1 MNSRAFLETVRP
13 VPAIRDFLDCVKNG
27 RRAAVYDTCDGQRA
41 LLTALAALD
50 EDRCV
55 LLITSSAARAQR
67 LQGDISAILGEEER
81 CGLLTA
87 REQLFLRGTAGREGL
102 TDTLRVLREMREGRC
117 RVLVCAA
124 DAVMAPLW
132 PRDAFSSHALS
143 FRSGDR
149 YELKAVLDALIRMGY
164 ERAPMAEGPG
174 QFAQRGDIL
183 DVFPGEGGSPLRL
196 EFFDD
201 ELDLIRTFDP
211 LSQRSLEKNL
221 SEVTVYPAFPFLLPG
236 DAAREMTKKVRA
248 AFDRRKEARPE
259 ENPASWGIFQELE
272 RCRTFEETGVYPGDA
287 GKWAAFAGQ
296 ERAFIWEQFRT
307 DPVILLDESQH
318 ITERWQD
325 RENGFMEDLKSS
337 LDRGDALPE
346 WQGAQ
351 FTCGEVKK
359 ALDQRPAIL
368 LEGLLRGLGGF
379 APKTLIGFAGRNAP
393 KYYGRMDE
401 LTRDIRAYRQR
412 GARVWFCAAGGSR
425 RDRIRNALSPFN
437 IEITEDDIL
446 PWNLSQGFSFGE
458 DTLFLTGG
466 DMFGAGTGTSSGRKK
481 TARKTLTRKLEAF
494 TDLTEGDYVV
504 HENFGIGVFE
514 GTVRLQS
521 DGVWRDYFYI
531 RYQGTDRLYVPIDQ
545 FERVQKYLS
554 GDSEEAPQLDSLNS
568 TKWLKTQKKVRAG
581 LKQLA
586 FDLVQ
591 LYARRQ
597 AAPGYAFQKDTPWQA
612 EFEDAFPHEL
622 TADQE
627 QAVAEIKE
635 DMEKPVNMDRLL
647 CGDVGFG
654 KTEVALRA
662 AFKCVMS
669 GKQAAL
675 LCPTTVLC
683 QQHFYTVQNRF
694 KDFPVRV
701 ESLSRFRTAAESRRV
716 LNALKNG
723 DVDIVVGTHRLLGKD
738 VVFKD
743 LGLLI
748 VDEEQRFGVSHK
760 EKIKDYKT
768 EVDVLT
774 LSATPIPRTL
784 HMSMIGVRDMSVLS
798 TPPEE
803 RFPVQTYVMEYSDSV
818 IRDAL
823 AREIARGGQAYFLYN
838 RVESIE
844 RFADRLRTLLPEARI
859 GVAHGQM
866 EEKRLENV
874 MMDFYDGELDVLLCS
889 TIIENGLDVPRAN
902 TLVVY
907 EADRFGLSQ
916 LYQLRGR
923 VGRSSRTAFAYF
935 TVRPDKSLSETAEKR
950 LDAIRDFTAFGSGFR
965 IAMRDLE
972 IRGSG
977 NIFGPEQSGNVA
989 AVGYDLYCKMI
1000 QDAVSELMPGSTAAR
1015 RVATRM
1021 ELKMDAFLP
1030 ADYVSGEHQRMEI
1043 FRKIA
1048 AITGREDRED
1058 LLDEMID
1065 RYGNVPDSVV
1075 NLVNVAHLKA
1085 VCSSLGISR
1094 VSGARGLLTMQLEIC
1109 DDPEKWYLAMNET
1122 DRRLTFS
1129 AGKTV
1134 GVLFR
1139 EQDKDIASL
1148 TRDAIPVME
1157 KLAERFRRDDQTEK
1171 KDEVRHE

>member
-1 MNSRAFLETVRP
+1 MNTRP
-13 VPAIRDFLDCVKNG
+13 LIDQIKSVPAIRDFLACASEG

-41 LLTALAALD
+41 LLAAAAAISG
-50 EDRCV
+50 DRNV

-67 LQGDISAILGEEER
+67 LQGDIAAILGEEEH
-81 CGLLTA
+81 CGLLTS

-102 TDTLRVLREMREGRC
+102 SDTLHILREIREGKC

-132 PRDAFSSHALS
+132 PREAFLKHALKL
-143 FRSGDR
+143 RSGEKYD
-149 YELKAVLDALIRMGY
+149 LKSLLGTLTGMGY

-174 QFAQRGDIL
+174 QFAHRGDIV

-211 LSQRSLEKNL
+211 LTQRSLEKNL
-221 SEVTVYPAFPFLLPG
+221 SEMTVYPAFPFLLPKE
-236 DAAREMTKKVRA
+236 AAGEMARRVRA

-259 ENPASWGIFQELE
+259 ENPASWGIFQETE
-272 RCRTFEETGVYPGDA
+272 RCRAFLESGVYPGDA
-287 GKWAAFAGQ
+287 GKWAAFAG
-296 ERAFIWEQFRT
+296 EKRAFIWEQFR
-307 DPVILLDESQH
+307 DAPLILLDESQH
-318 ITERWQD
+318 IAERWQD
-325 RENGFMEDLKSS
+325 RENGFLEDLKAS
-337 LDRGDALPE
+337 LERGDALPE

-351 FTCGEVKK
+351 FASEEVLK
-359 ALDQRPAIL
+359 ALEGQPAIL
-368 LEGLLRGLGGF
+368 LEGMLRGLGGF
-379 APKTLIGFAGRNAP
+379 KIQTLIGFTGKNAP
-393 KYYGRMDE
+393 RYYGRMDE
-401 LTRDIRAYRQR
+401 LTRDIRAYRAK
-412 GARVWFCAAGGSR
+412 GAKVWFCASGESR
-425 RDRIRNALSPFN
+425 RDRIRHALSPYN
-437 IEITEDDIL
+437 IEPAEDDIL
-446 PWNLSQGFSFGE
+446 PWNISQGFSFGE
-458 DTLFLTGG
+458 DHLFLTGG
-466 DMFGAGTGTSSGRKK
+466 DMFGTGTGASAGRKK
-481 TARKTLTRKLEAF
+481 PARKTLTRKLEAF

-554 GDSEEAPQLDSLNS
+554 GDSEEAPPLDSLNS

-622 TADQE
+622 TSDQE

-635 DMEKPVNMDRLL
+635 DMEKSVNMDRLL

-694 KDFPVRV
+694 RDFPVRI
-701 ESLSRFRTAAESRRV
+701 ESLSRFRTAAEQKRV
-716 LNALKNG
+716 LAALKNG

-760 EKIKDYKT
+760 EKIKNYKT

-823 AREIARGGQAYFLYN
+823 SREIARGGQAYFLYN
-838 RVESIE
+838 RVETIE
-844 RFADRLRTLLPEARI
+844 RFAERLRTLLPDARI

-866 EEKRLENV
+866 EERRLEGV
-874 MMDFYDGELDVLLCS
+874 MMDFYDGNLDVLLCS

-935 TVRPDKSLSETAEKR
+935 TVRPDKTLSETAEKR
-950 LDAIRDFTAFGSGFR
+950 LEAIRDFTAFGSGFR

-1000 QDAVSELMPGSTAAR
+1000 QEAVNELMPGSAAAR

-1030 ADYVSGEHQRMEI
+1030 ADYVAGEHQRMEI

-1048 AITGREDRED
+1048 AVSGREDRED

-1075 NLVNVAHLKA
+1075 NLINVAHLKA
-1085 VCSSLGISR
+1085 VCSRLGISR
-1094 VSGARGLLTMQLEIC
+1094 VSGGKGLLTMQLEIC
-1109 DDPEKWYLAMNET
+1109 DDPEKWYIAMSGT
-1122 DRRLTFS
+1122 DRRLVFS

-1134 GVLFR
+1134 AVLFK
-1139 EQDKDIASL
+1139 EQDKDIAAL

-1157 KLAERFRRDDQTEK
+1157 KLEERLSEK
-1171 KDEVRHE
+1171 DGDAPDNKNG